1 MDVTTNST
9 GQLADNSFF
18 FLFFDIFI
26 ELPPVK
32 INDLMAGENYD
43 LKGRNVHK
51 EIANE
56 NDIKANQ
63 VANTVL

>member
-1 MDVTTNST
+1 
-9 GQLADNSFF
+9 
-18 FLFFDIFI
+18 
-26 ELPPVK
+26 
-32 INDLMAGENYD
+32 MAGENYD

-51 EIANE
+51 EITNG

>member
-1 MDVTTNST
+1 
-9 GQLADNSFF
+9 
-18 FLFFDIFI
+18 
-26 ELPPVK
+26 
-32 INDLMAGENYD
+32 MAGENHN

>member
-1 MDVTTNST
+1 
-9 GQLADNSFF
+9 
-18 FLFFDIFI
+18 
-26 ELPPVK
+26 
-32 INDLMAGENYD
+32 MAGENCD